1 MPLLEVEVENKGF
14 EVQKELEEEEE
25 VGFIWAVAQKEVWL
39 LVVVVED
46 EEVFEKR
53 GLIWE
58 VVLVVFEE
66 ELLEKDIVG
75 LVCCVVD

>member
-39 LVVVVED
+39 LEVVVED